1 MTKKID
7 NQKCLPY
14 IKLFRT
20 IMDFPK
26 EGIAFLDITPFVYDV
41 EAFGAATNAFSTLIK
56 ELGATVVAGIES
68 RGFLFAP
75 AIATSSNLN
84 LIPIRKEGKLPLAST
99 AVTYDLEYGSTAI
112 EIPDGLLK
120 KGDRVVIVDDIL
132 ATGGTL
138 AASEK
143 LINNSGAEVV
153 ACCTLVDLEYLEK
166 PALPK
171 APIYTLFRQKENGE
185 IY

>member
-1 MTKKID
+1 
-7 NQKCLPY
+7 
-14 IKLFRT
+14 
-20 IMDFPK
+20 MDFPK
-26 EGIAFLDITPFVYDV
+26 EGIAFLDITPFVYNAD
-41 EAFGAATNAFSTLIK
+41 AYGAATEAFFSLIK
-56 ELGATVVAGIES
+56 ELGANVVAGIES

-75 AIATSSNLN
+75 AIAAKAKLN
-84 LIPIRKEGKLPLAST
+84 LIPIRKQGKLPLASNS
-99 AVTYDLEYGSTAI
+99 VSYELEYGSTSV

-132 ATGGTL
+132 ASGGTL

-143 LINNSGAEVV
+143 LINASGAEVV

-171 APIYTLFRQKENGE
+171 APIYTIFRQKETGE